1 MRSKIY
7 TKGGDRG
14 QTSLI
19 GGTRVGKNN
28 LRIEAYG
35 TIDELNAFTGL
46 LSTYALE
53 ESDVLFL
60 KEIQHK
66 LFNIGSNLATDLDK
80 TSLHRASVIDAGDIQ
95 QLEEEIDR
103 MDDELP
109 ELNNFVLP
117 GGSAAGAAA
126 HICRTVTRRA
136 ERRVIDLNEI
146 SPVDPA
152 VLQYINR
159 LSDYFFVLSR
169 YITVNEN
176 GTEFFWKK

>member
-7 TKGGDRG
+7 TKGGDQG

-19 GGTRVGKNN
+19 GGTRVSKNN

-35 TIDELNAFTGL
+35 TVDELNSFTGL

-80 TSLHRASVIDAGDIQ
+80 TTLHQASVIEQGDIL

-117 GGSAAGAAA
+117 GGSAAGATA

-136 ERRVIDLNEI
+136 ERRVIELSEI
-146 SPVDPA
+146 SYVDPA
-152 VLQYINR
+152 VVQYLNR

-169 YITVNEN
+169 YITVNECN
-176 GTEFFWKK
+176 TEFFWKK

>member
-28 LRIEAYG
+28 QRIEAYG
-35 TIDELNAFTGL
+35 TIDELNAFIGL
-46 LSTYALE
+46 LSTYALK
-53 ESDVLFL
+53 ESDILFL

-66 LFNIGSNLATDLDK
+66 LFNMGSNLATDPDK
-80 TSLHRASVIDAGDIQ
+80 TTLQQASIIESVDISNLEDA
-95 QLEEEIDR
+95 IDR

-117 GGSAAGAAA
+117 GGSAAGATA
-126 HICRTVTRRA
+126 HICRTITRRA
-136 ERRVIDLNEI
+136 ERRVIDLNET
-146 SPVDPA
+146 SPLDPA
-152 VLQYINR
+152 IIQYLNR

-169 YITVNEN
+169 YITVNEGN
-176 GTEFFWKK
+176 TEFLWKK